1 MSLAETTDAV
11 RAKIG
16 DDSGLAATLKFD
28 CGPDGVVFV
37 DATAVPNVVDNA
49 DRAADCTI
57 ALALDDLDGL
67 IAGTL
72 DPTGAFMMGKL
83 QVEGDMGVAMRLAQV
98 V

>member
-16 DDSGLAATLKFD
+16 ENSGLGATLKFD
-28 CGPDGVVFV
+28 CGADGIVYV
-37 DATAVPNVVDNA
+37 DAASVPNAVDNV

-57 ALALDDLDGL
+57 ALSLDDLDGL
-67 IAGTL
+67 LAGTL

-83 QVEGDMGVAMRLAQV
+83 QVEGDMSVAMRLAQV